1 MRSEL
6 IDSVNVIVVFV
17 IGTREK
23 ADSAFNQVKLIAVG
37 VQFGGVKNGMS
48 EIVNKIVIGVMGF
61 GAVDDDSLQIFVPA
75 LRLAE
80 KFAKSAFAVDRIDSE
95 AVDEFFGN
103 VFVNVVGIGM
113 AEIIVQS
120 RPNVVAGEFF
130 EIVHSEDLRK

>member
-103 VFVNVVGIGM
+103 VFVNVVGIDV
-113 AEIIVQS
+113 AEVIIDS
-120 RPNVVAGEFF
+120 RPDVVASEIF
-130 EIVHSEDLRK
+130 EIVHRKYLRK